1 MRKLLLLLSVAAL
14 VSVSGCSWFQKPAP
28 VVQVRYKSLP
38 YPYMSAAQTKVMIA
52 CLKAYGGNEKRSKR
66 LGKEAVEAA
75 GQYCLDNFD
84 AMYGW
89 WFVFVVLSDSYD
101 KLDQR

>member
-1 MRKLLLLLSVAAL
+1 MRKLLLLLAVGLL
-14 VSVSGCSWFQKPAP
+14 VSSCSWFEKPAP

-38 YPYMSAAQTKVMIA
+38 YPYMSVAQTKVMIS

-75 GQYCLDNFD
+75 GQYCLGNFD
-84 AMYGW
+84 VMYGW